1 MDALKIS
8 TVSTLLANDLT
19 AIKAMRR
26 KRRVFF
32 KGVEKVENVEVLR
45 LLRVVIF
52 GYFNLINEI

>member
-1 MDALKIS
+1 
-8 TVSTLLANDLT
+8 
-19 AIKAMRR
+19 MRR